1 MLSGQA
7 FQMHAPNPPRS
18 DSPASGTTSRNPVF
32 LGIDTGGT
40 YTDAALWR
48 DDGSGGDVLAK
59 AKALTTRHDLAVGI
73 SGAVDAVLK
82 NADIDPAAIKL
93 VSMSTTLATNAL
105 VEGQGGRAALVMIGF
120 GEAELARAGLGQA
133 LGSDPVIFCPGG
145 HDVHGNAAELDLSP
159 LEDKLQELAET
170 VSGFAICACFSTRNP
185 EHELTVRDL
194 IRERTGLP
202 VTASHELSA
211 KLGGPRRALTT
222 LLNARLIAMIDR
234 LVAATEGFLEARG
247 IDAPLMV
254 VRGDGALVSAGFA
267 RQRPIETILS
277 GPAASIVGARH
288 MTGLDNAVVSDI
300 GGTTTDVAVLDHGRP
315 RLDPE
320 GAMVGGFR
328 TMVEAVAM
336 RTFGL
341 GGDSEVSLDERV
353 LVPRLKLGPRRLVP
367 LALAGMV
374 HGRVVHSELERQL
387 RAAHA
392 SRLDGRF
399 ALRTGVPERL
409 AAGLSR
415 NEARL
420 YGEIDDTP
428 RPLDLL
434 LASNAQGATLNRLV
448 ARGLVHV
455 AGFTPSDAA
464 HVLGKQANWD
474 VTAARLGAE
483 LFSRRRDA
491 LGQFIAASPEALA
504 EWVLRA
510 VTRRSAECV
519 LETSFAE
526 DGLDGAATVEH
537 ALVQRAVETRPG
549 IVGLSVSLDR
559 PVIGLGASAPLHYA
573 GLPPIINNECIV
585 PADADVANALGAV
598 VGQVRV
604 TAEALVSQ
612 PEEGL
617 FRLSCGEIM
626 VDFDEEEPAIAAAE
640 KEAHAVAAARALEAG
655 TDNAEID
662 VTTEF
667 HVSTVE
673 GRRMFVEARIVAT
686 ASGRPRI
693 AA

>member
-1 MLSGQA
+1 
-7 FQMHAPNPPRS
+7 MHASNPPHS
-18 DSPASGTTSRNPVF
+18 DQPSPGPIF

-40 YTDAALWR
+40 YTDAVLWR
-48 DDGSGGDVLAK
+48 DETSGGAVLAK
-59 AKALTTRHDLAVGI
+59 AKALTTRHDLAIGI
-73 SGAVDAVLK
+73 AGAVDAVLSK
-82 NADIDPAAIKL
+82 AQVDPAAIKL

-120 GEAELARAGLGQA
+120 GEAELARDGLGAA
-133 LGSDPVIFCPGG
+133 LGSDPVVFCPGG
-145 HDVHGNAAELDLSP
+145 HDVHGNAADLDLAP
-159 LEDKLQELAET
+159 LVEALPVLADT
-170 VSGFAICACFSTRNP
+170 VSGFAVAAYFATRNP
-185 EHELTVRDL
+185 EHEIAARDL
-194 IRERTGLP
+194 IREKTGLP

-234 LVAATEGFLEARG
+234 LVAATEGFLKARG
-247 IDAPLMV
+247 IAAPLMV
-254 VRGDGALVSAGFA
+254 VRGDGALVSASFA

-336 RTFGL
+336 HTFGL

-367 LALAGMV
+367 LALTGMA
-374 HGRVVHSELERQL
+374 HGRIVHTELERQL
-387 RAAHA
+387 RAPNP

-399 ALRTGVPERL
+399 AFRTGVPERL

-415 NEARL
+415 PEARL
-420 YGEIDDTP
+420 YEEVKSEP
-428 RPLDLL
+428 RPLDTL

-448 ARGLVHV
+448 ARGLVHIV
-455 AGFTPSDAA
+455 GFTPSDAA
-464 HVLGKQANWD
+464 HVLDRQANWD
-474 VTAARLGAE
+474 AEAARLGAE
-483 LFSRRRDA
+483 LFARRRDA
-491 LGQFIAASPEALA
+491 NGQAIAASPEAIS
-504 EWVLRA
+504 ERVLRA
-510 VTRRSAECV
+510 VTRWSAECI
-519 LETSFAE
+519 LETAFTE
-526 DGLDGAATVEH
+526 DGLDGAATVAH
-537 ALVQRAVETRPG
+537 ALVQRAVDARPG
-549 IVGLSVSLDR
+549 IVGLTVALDR
-559 PVIGLGASAPLHYA
+559 PVIGLGASASLHYA
-573 GLPPIINNECIV
+573 GLPPLLGNQCIV
-585 PADADVANALGAV
+585 PDDADVANALGAV

-604 TAEALVSQ
+604 TAEARVSQ
-612 PEEGL
+612 PEEGV
-617 FRLSCGEIM
+617 FRLACGETMI
-626 VDFDEEEPAIAAAE
+626 DFDEEEPAVAAAE
-640 KEAHAVAAARALEAG
+640 KEARAIAAARALQAG
-655 TDNAEID
+655 ADDAEID
-662 VTTEF
+662 VAKEF
-667 HVSTVE
+667 HASTVE